1 MEWVETFS
9 HDEGKPSENDGDV
22 KLWFQTHYQFETCKI
37 SYHFCFDCYYWRPLH
52 KSSILHKMHSYECDR
67 TNNSHFLFKINSGIQ
82 LGDNQYFG
90 FFGFIWVQSGV
101 GPALL
106 AARHWRRLN
115 FYGPTTAFFENELR
129 KTFSSTLPPRPVGG
143 IVISSRG

>member
-9 HDEGKPSENDGDV
+9 HDEVKPSENDGDL
-22 KLWFQTHYQFETCKI
+22 KLWFQMRYQFETCKI

-52 KSSILHKMHSYECDR
+52 KSNILHKMHSYECDR

-90 FFGFIWVQSGV
+90 FFANRYLFIWSF
-101 GPALL
+101 
-106 AARHWRRLN
+106 LN
-115 FYGPTTAFFENELR
+115 TFFRCFL
-129 KTFSSTLPPRPVGG
+129 FSNKFRIKIDLKKSHGKLF
-143 IVISSRG
+143 